1 MLDFEE
7 CLIIVPF
14 RVQFFLNSQ
23 CMSNVSFLTEYF
35 LAGQWKE
42 ELNLDNPLGMKGEI
56 ASSYAELIRNMWSGK
71 YSYTVP
77 RNFKV
82 NGLFIFS
89 FK

>member
-1 MLDFEE
+1 
-7 CLIIVPF
+7 
-14 RVQFFLNSQ
+14 
-23 CMSNVSFLTEYF
+23 MSNVSFLTEYF

-82 NGLFIFS
+82 NGLFTGHNEVGS
-89 FK
+89 R

>member
-1 MLDFEE
+1 
-7 CLIIVPF
+7 
-14 RVQFFLNSQ
+14 
-23 CMSNVSFLTEYF
+23 MSNVPHLCEYF
-35 LAGQWKE
+35 MSGQWKE

-82 NGLFIFS
+82 MFCVVVVIVPS
-89 FK
+89 FLALTPMPVRPCC